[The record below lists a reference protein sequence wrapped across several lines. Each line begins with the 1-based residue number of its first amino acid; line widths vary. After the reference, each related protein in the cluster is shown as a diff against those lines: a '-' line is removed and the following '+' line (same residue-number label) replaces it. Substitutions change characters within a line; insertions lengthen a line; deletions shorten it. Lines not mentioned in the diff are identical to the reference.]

1 MATILRYDQLFIRQL
16 PYLKNVIILSLK
28 NSREN
33 VAIRKE
39 KRGISLSY
47 NELERYS
54 SAFFSCLMPFPG
66 AFPFLLQH
74 KTFPFTSRFMRKYI
88 LKEGV
93 LQNWKWQVFTSHY
106 VSCTYNFNHFSHI
119 CKQRIVNFSHAIL
132 TKDFIKIYDG
142 CRFHSFCPLPS
153 CSSET
158 DTYYYG
164 RGVKDETCSLININ
178 DAIFLSINFIIQI
191 KNHTFATAISKR
203 VP

>member
-1 MATILRYDQLFIRQL
+1 MFFI
-16 PYLKNVIILSLK
+16 IILSLK

-33 VAIRKE
+33 IVIRKE

-66 AFPFLLQH
+66 AFPILLQR
-74 KTFPFTSRFMRKYI
+74 KTFHFNSRFMRKYI

-93 LQNWKWQVFTSHY
+93 LQNWKWQVFTSPY

-142 CRFHSFCPLPS
+142 CRFHSFWPL
-153 CSSET
+153 
-158 DTYYYG
+158 
-164 RGVKDETCSLININ
+164 L
-178 DAIFLSINFIIQI
+178 FLLLWNWHLLRWPGSQRQDRFVN
-191 KNHTFATAISKR
+191 KY
-203 VP
+203 

>member
-1 MATILRYDQLFIRQL
+1 MVIILRYDQLFIRQL

-33 VAIRKE
+33 VVIRKE

-47 NELERYS
+47 NKIERNS
-54 SAFFSCLMPFPG
+54 SAFFSCLMPFTG
-66 AFPFLLQH
+66 AFPILLQR
-74 KTFPFTSRFMRKYI
+74 KMPPFTSRFMTKYI
-88 LKEGV
+88 LK
-93 LQNWKWQVFTSHY
+93 
-106 VSCTYNFNHFSHI
+106 
-119 CKQRIVNFSHAIL
+119 
-132 TKDFIKIYDG
+132 
-142 CRFHSFCPLPS
+142 
-153 CSSET
+153 